1 MSKRYQ
7 IRDPVHNFVELRDKE
22 IKLVGTPVFQRL
34 RGIRQL
40 AMANLVY
47 PGALHTRFDHSL
59 GVCHVAGLLSR
70 QLGLSDD
77 ETSLVRL
84 AALLHDLGHGP
95 FSHVSENLLERYADR
110 SKLADGQKKEKIHEL
125 VTAHLI
131 QSDQDI
137 LRILGEDTCREIVE
151 LLSIGHGQ
159 PALRSIVS
167 GPLDSD
173 KQDYLLRD
181 SLFCGVEYGVFDIH
195 QLHRSLVL
203 HGADHEKELM
213 IDPDGIHA
221 VEQYVLGKYY
231 LTTNVYRHKVRL
243 ITDQMLVRAI
253 VRGIDE
259 DGIDELRAIYA
270 FDDTQEFYDRYT
282 KWNDARLMSTFS
294 GDSKPG
300 TGCGRMFDR
309 LQSRRLLKR
318 VFQERIQNFVGLDVR
333 GTLLS
338 SGGNPKDDQE
348 RKAGET
354 LRKEIE
360 RGLARILTEHFSR
373 SGGDAV
379 DPADVVV
386 NVFDIKS
393 VRTTSRND
401 EPGIMI
407 ATSGAP
413 VFFQD
418 ESALFSSINESYT
431 EAFVEVYAPAPAA
444 WSDRTQRAKWL
455 KALNKPIRDAI
466 ESALKPVP
474 KGKSL

>member
-1 MSKRYQ
+1 
-7 IRDPVHNFVELRDKE
+7 
-22 IKLVGTPVFQRL
+22 
-34 RGIRQL
+34 
-40 AMANLVY
+40 MANLVY

-360 RGLARILTEHFSR
+360 GGLARILTEHFSR